1 MDRTALL
8 FWVYYYCCF
17 LFTTF
22 FRVPV
27 MQRREG
33 EARKGQKVRQR
44 QSQGTTEPQRG
55 IQLATGRGRGGRVPG
70 TCDALF
76 PFYDGPSPN
85 FSANCKYARELQKS
99 CLKMGQ
105 AEAMHF
111 SVVIDPALR
120 QSQFGYV
127 TQPTCH
133 YLALA

>member
-1 MDRTALL
+1 
-8 FWVYYYCCF
+8 
-17 LFTTF
+17 
-22 FRVPV
+22 
-27 MQRREG
+27 MQRRGGGREKG
-33 EARKGQKVRQR
+33 KKSDSASLKGRLNRKGEYNLQQAAAAAAV
-44 QSQGTTEPQRG
+44 SPALAMLFSHFTTD
-55 IQLATGRGRGGRVPG
+55 T
-70 TCDALF
+70 
-76 PFYDGPSPN
+76 SPH